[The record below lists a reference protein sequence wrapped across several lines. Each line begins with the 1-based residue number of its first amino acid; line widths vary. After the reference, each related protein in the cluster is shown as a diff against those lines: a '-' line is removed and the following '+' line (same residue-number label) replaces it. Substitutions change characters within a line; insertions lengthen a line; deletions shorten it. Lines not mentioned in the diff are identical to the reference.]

1 MIFHYIRTDVTVNSS
16 KFLNSDGR
24 PDGID
29 TSSRQMLLIEE
40 CLDALLSRLD
50 GNLGSNIREINS
62 EYLSWNLRRIFLEH

>member
-1 MIFHYIRTDVTVNSS
+1 MIGHSIRTDATVNSS

-29 TSSRQMLLIEE
+29 TSSGRMLLTEE
-40 CLDALLSRLD
+40 RLDALLSRLD

-62 EYLSWNLRRIFLEH
+62 EYLSCYLRRIFLEH